1 MGFISS
7 SPPGRPP
14 PACRTDK
21 SPCRTRTIRPLTGAS
36 RADRAPSRRAYA
48 RGAVGRP
55 MGDSDATRDLF
66 SPLAARVRPTASLA
80 STRSPSSLAS
90 RSACVWPG
98 SGAASTPEHRGG
110 TAPHIVTSALAQYR
124 KQPRRARAWLR
135 MDASAAPA
143 AAEPTERVLKRRA
156 SAQATRK
163 AMSKETRNTARQDW
177 RKRKRERAALQSAQA
192 AGPFAGWDN
201 VSLEDLA
208 SAADLALIGG
218 ARASPEAGS
227 AHFPHPPQQRA
238 CAPTRGYAP
247 CASPA
252 PSPLRGA
259 PKVPP
264 TRGAPAPSKITP
276 NRSQLSRP
284 VSLPARSSTRCSPCA
299 STAPSG
305 GRRACSRRRRT

>member
-1 MGFISS
+1 MRS
-7 SPPGRPP
+7 
-14 PACRTDK
+14 
-21 SPCRTRTIRPLTGAS
+21 
-36 RADRAPSRRAYA
+36 
-48 RGAVGRP
+48 
-55 MGDSDATRDLF
+55 
-66 SPLAARVRPTASLA
+66 LAARSAAPWAIPTPRATCSR
-80 STRSPSSLAS
+80 RSPRAFAQQPVSRPRAHRLLAS

-110 TAPHIVTSALAQYR
+110 TAPHIVTSALAQCR

-135 MDASAAPA
+135 MDASAVPA

-218 ARASPEAGS
+218 ARALPEAGS

-238 CAPTRGYAP
+238 CAPTHVRANGCAGTRRLHHLPPPP
-247 CASPA
+247 CVALS
-252 PSPLRGA
+252 
-259 PKVPP
+259 KVPP
-264 TRGAPAPSKITP
+264 TRGPAPSKITP
-276 NRSQLSRP
+276 NHYQLSRP
-284 VSLPARSSTRCSPCA
+284 AARVGAAQPV
-299 STAPSG
+299 
-305 GRRACSRRRRT
+305 